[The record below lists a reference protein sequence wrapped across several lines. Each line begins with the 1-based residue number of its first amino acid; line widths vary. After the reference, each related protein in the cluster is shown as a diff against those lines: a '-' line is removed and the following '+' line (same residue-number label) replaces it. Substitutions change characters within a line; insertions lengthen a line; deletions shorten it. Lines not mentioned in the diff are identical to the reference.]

1 MSIRANPRTATPLA
15 ASPQTPITFKDEL
28 VHSTAALAASHDE
41 TVSHI
46 LSRLDQLQAKI
57 QTQPESGAMAANAS
71 IAAATT
77 RTAAATQPRAAGP
90 TDTSVHARLASLENV
105 H

>member
-1 MSIRANPRTATPLA
+1 MSIRANPRNATPIA
-15 ASPQTPITFKDEL
+15 ASPQTPITFKDEF

-57 QTQPESGAMAANAS
+57 QTQPE
-71 IAAATT
+71 
-77 RTAAATQPRAAGP
+77 AG
-90 TDTSVHARLASLENV
+90 TSVITWHTKFFWL
-105 H
+105 